1 MNKDVLAPIL
11 AGSRPL
17 EYLMMQTPSMFL
29 YDGYGIPRDQDS
41 LAYYVDQV
49 TTKLRDV
56 GRMHVRQDHSM
67 QDNRIFPVLASI
79 LVDLDLD
86 SHRTR
91 LGHHQ
96 RGNWWPLKETLRTT
110 VLGEGAYSRVY
121 KLPFDSTKVI
131 KIFAKYNSDS
141 VCYDYLRICANDRK
155 FDWMPVVHDLGK
167 VQIIT
172 AENRCY
178 TVAYAIM
185 DRLESLLDSYER
197 RGDDLK
203 DEIVAEFEE
212 HIFPL
217 LTHASIDIHWGNI
230 MADSNDKFYLTDP
243 VLTRNGKELPVYIDL
258 DEPQPAV
265 LSDVFSDDNAPA
277 KPNLK
282 VRLPYCVNDYLA
294 QPVINPVAAIKVGD

>member
-11 AGSRPL
+11 AGSKPL
-17 EYLMMQTPSMFL
+17 EYLMMKTPSMFL
-29 YDGYGIPRDQDS
+29 HDGCGIPITANQYS

-49 TTKLRDV
+49 TKLRDV
-56 GRMHVRQDHSM
+56 GRMYIRQDHSM

-86 SHRTR
+86 EYRTR
-91 LGHHQ
+91 LGYHQ
-96 RGNWWPLKETLRTT
+96 RGNWWPLKETLRTS
-110 VLGEGAYSRVY
+110 VLGEGAFSRVY

-131 KIFAKYNSDS
+131 KIFAKYSHDS

-172 AENRCY
+172 ANNRCY
-178 TVAYAIM
+178 TVAYAVM
-185 DRLESLLDSYER
+185 DRLESLLDNYER
-197 RGDDLK
+197 RDNNLK
-203 DEIVAEFEE
+203 NGIIASFEE

-217 LTHASIDIHWGNI
+217 LTHALIDVHWGNI
-230 MADSNDKFYLTDP
+230 MADSDDKFYLTDP
-243 VLTRNGKELPVYIDL
+243 VLTLSGKELPVYIDL

-265 LSDVFSDDNAPA
+265 LSDVFSDDNAQPPIDPLHEA
-277 KPNLK
+277 VK
-282 VRLPYCVNDYLA
+282 RLNTKFGV
-294 QPVINPVAAIKVGD
+294 

>member
-11 AGSRPL
+11 AGSKPL

-29 YDGYGIPRDQDS
+29 YDSFGVLHDQDN
-41 LAYYVDQV
+41 LAYHVDQV

-56 GRMHVRQDHSM
+56 GRMYIRQDHSM

-86 SHRTR
+86 RHYTR
-91 LGHHQ
+91 LGYHQ
-96 RGNWWPLKETLRTT
+96 RGNWWPLKETLRTS
-110 VLGEGAYSRVY
+110 VLGEGAFSRVY

-131 KIFAKYNSDS
+131 KIFAKYNGDS

-172 AENRCY
+172 ANNRCY
-178 TVAYAIM
+178 TVAYAVM
-185 DRLESLLDSYER
+185 DRLESLLDNYER
-197 RGDDLK
+197 RDDDLMH
-203 DEIVAEFEE
+203 EITASFGE

-217 LTHASIDIHWGNI
+217 LTHASIDVHWGNI

-243 VLTRNGKELPVYIDL
+243 VLTRHGKELPVYIYL
-258 DEPQPAV
+258 DEPLV
-265 LSDVFSDDNAPA
+265 TELSDTQSA
-277 KPNLK
+277 
-282 VRLPYCVNDYLA
+282 YLVP
-294 QPVINPVAAIKVGD
+294 PVINPVAAIKSWRRVNYEHHW

>member
-11 AGSRPL
+11 AGSKPL

-29 YDGYGIPRDQDS
+29 YDGFGIPITANRGS

-86 SHRTR
+86 KHRTR
-91 LGHHQ
+91 LGYHQ
-96 RGNWWPLKETLRTT
+96 RGNWWPLKETLRTS
-110 VLGEGAYSRVY
+110 VLGEGAFSRVY

-131 KIFAKYNSDS
+131 KIFAKYSHDS

-155 FDWMPVVHDLGK
+155 FNWMPVVHDLGK

-172 AENRCY
+172 ENNRCY

-185 DRLESLLDSYER
+185 DRLESLLDTYER
-197 RGDDLK
+197 RCPDLK
-203 DEIVAEFEE
+203 DEITESFEE

-217 LTHASIDIHWGNI
+217 LNHASIDVHWGNI

-243 VLTRNGKELPVYIDL
+243 VLTQNGKELPVYIDL
-258 DEPQPAV
+258 DDPPVEV
-265 LSDVFSDDNAPA
+265 ISDVFLDAN
-277 KPNLK
+277 
-282 VRLPYCVNDYLA
+282 A
-294 QPVINPVAAIKVGD
+294 QPPKALG

>member
-11 AGSRPL
+11 AGSKPL

-29 YDGYGIPRDQDS
+29 HDGYGVPVTANRDS
-41 LAYYVDQV
+41 LEYCVDQV

-86 SHRTR
+86 KHHTR
-91 LGHHQ
+91 LGYPE
-96 RGNWWPLKETLRTT
+96 RGMWWPLKETLRTS
-110 VLGEGAYSRVY
+110 VLGEGAFSRVY

-141 VCYDYLRICANDRK
+141 VCYDYLRICANDHK

-167 VQIIT
+167 VQVIT
-172 AENRCY
+172 ANNRCY
-178 TVAYAIM
+178 TVAYAVM
-185 DRLESLLDSYER
+185 DRLESLLDNYER
-197 RGDDLK
+197 RDYDLK
-203 DEIVAEFEE
+203 DEIIDAFEE
-212 HIFPL
+212 HILPL
-217 LTHASIDIHWGNI
+217 LPHALVDIHWGNI
-230 MADSNDKFYLTDP
+230 MAGSNDKFYLTDP
-243 VLTRNGKELPVYIDL
+243 VLTRSGKELPVYIDL

-265 LSDVFSDDNAPA
+265 LSDVFSDDNAQPPIDPLHEA
-277 KPNLK
+277 VK
-282 VRLPYCVNDYLA
+282 RLNT
-294 QPVINPVAAIKVGD
+294 KFGDL

>member
-11 AGSRPL
+11 AGSKPL

-29 YDGYGIPRDQDS
+29 HDGYGVPVTANRDS
-41 LAYYVDQV
+41 LEYCVEHCVDQV

-96 RGNWWPLKETLRTT
+96 RGNWWPLKETLRTA

-131 KIFAKYNSDS
+131 KIFAKYHGDS

-172 AENRCY
+172 ADNRCY
-178 TVAYAIM
+178 TVAYAVM
-185 DRLESLLDSYER
+185 DRLESLLDKYER
-197 RGDDLK
+197 RDVDLR
-203 DEIVAEFEE
+203 DEIIESFGKHV
-212 HIFPL
+212 FPL

-230 MADSNDKFYLTDP
+230 MVDSNDKFYLTDP
-243 VLTRNGKELPVYIDL
+243 VLTQNGKELPVYIDL
-258 DEPQPAV
+258 DEPLVTPISSV
-265 LSDVFSDDNAPA
+265 VSLV
-277 KPNLK
+277 
-282 VRLPYCVNDYLA
+282 
-294 QPVINPVAAIKVGD
+294 QPVINPVAAIKVGEW